1 MKHFGGDPNV
11 IGKPVR
17 MDGVPAVV
25 TGVVERSFRGTV
37 TAVEM
42 DGYIAIEDYGVTNP
56 DSQRWLY
63 RNRKAR
69 SMNVIARL
77 RPGVSVGEAQVST
90 DVLMQALATEYPASD
105 QGIVAAV
112 VPEQSRARCRCG
124 PFAMHCRSSALFG
137 IALAGL
143 VLLLACM
150 NVANLLLVRA
160 TARQREMAVR
170 AALGASRGRLVRQM
184 VTEGLLLSVLGG
196 SAGYLV
202 GQWIGSA
209 YLSRMDLGA
218 DLPLSFD
225 TSFDP
230 AVFLF
235 SLAAAVLTGIL
246 IGLWP
251 AWRASKADARA
262 ALHDGGWTSSEGGG
276 RQRLRRLL
284 VVGQISGALTL
295 LIVAGLFIRT
305 LSSAQDI
312 DLGFDANKLISV
324 RLDPRQLG
332 YDDDRTVEFYKELQR
347 RVAAWTDV
355 ESVACVSR
363 RR

>member
-56 DSQRWLY
+56 DSLRWLY

-77 RPGVSVGEAQVST
+77 RPGVSVDDAQVST

-112 VPEQSRARCRCG
+112 VPEQYARPLPMRAVRDALPIVR
-124 PFAMHCRSSALFG
+124 LFG
-137 IALAGL
+137 MALAGL

-184 VTEGLLLSVLGG
+184 VTEGCCCPSSAAPQATWSASG
-196 SAGYLV
+196 SAPPTF
-202 GQWIGSA
+202 
-209 YLSRMDLGA
+209 R
-218 DLPLSFD
+218 
-225 TSFDP
+225 
-230 AVFLF
+230 
-235 SLAAAVLTGIL
+235 
-246 IGLWP
+246 
-251 AWRASKADARA
+251 
-262 ALHDGGWTSSEGGG
+262 GWTSAPTCHSASTPRSISPSSCFRLAPRWSPGSSSDCGRRGAHRGRTRGRRSTMADGPVPKAAIANVSAGCWSSARSPAPWPFSSSPVYSSEPC
-276 RQRLRRLL
+276 LPP
-284 VVGQISGALTL
+284 
-295 LIVAGLFIRT
+295 RT
-305 LSSAQDI
+305 LISASTPT
-312 DLGFDANKLISV
+312 N
-324 RLDPRQLG
+324 
-332 YDDDRTVEFYKELQR
+332 
-347 RVAAWTDV
+347 
-355 ESVACVSR
+355 
-363 RR
+363 